1 MRMIRFQIIRI
12 IRPLFFIVI
21 VRDTFPS
28 FLHVVGRHLRFS
40 VPYEHAP
47 LVALDPDYT
56 LTRFEVCKVPDM
68 LSDEVLRLMALPVLG
83 GAGFAKY
90 SLLRNPFNPEYA
102 VILYPIVIG
111 ILLTFIPYLFALYQ
125 SYRLLNY
132 IDGKKAF
139 SNLSVTALKKIKSS
153 AFSISAIYAA
163 TLPFVYVVAEID
175 DAPGLILVAMIPIF
189 AFLVVAVFTA
199 VLQKLL
205 NEAINIKSEND
216 LTV

>member
-1 MRMIRFQIIRI
+1 
-12 IRPLFFIVI
+12 
-21 VRDTFPS
+21 
-28 FLHVVGRHLRFS
+28 
-40 VPYEHAP
+40 
-47 LVALDPDYT
+47 
-56 LTRFEVCKVPDM
+56 
-68 LSDEVLRLMALPVLG
+68 MALPVLG

>member
-1 MRMIRFQIIRI
+1 
-12 IRPLFFIVI
+12 
-21 VRDTFPS
+21 
-28 FLHVVGRHLRFS
+28 
-40 VPYEHAP
+40 
-47 LVALDPDYT
+47 
-56 LTRFEVCKVPDM
+56 M

-83 GAGFAKY
+83 GAGFATY
-90 SLLRNPFNPEYA
+90 SLLWNPFNPEYTM
-102 VILYPIVIG
+102 ILYPIVIG

-153 AFSISAIYAA
+153 PFSISAIYA
-163 TLPFVYVVAEID
+163 TILPFVYVVAEID
-175 DAPGLILVAMIPIF
+175 DAPGLILVGMIPIF
-189 AFLVVAVFTA
+189 ASLVVSVFAA

-205 NEAINIKSEND
+205 NEAIKIKSEND